1 MKKIFALVLTL
12 ALAVMSFTALAEIDR
27 AGNEFTLP
35 ESVDTVVSMA
45 PSITQTLIDLGC
57 ADKIVAIDKNSV
69 GLEGLPEGL
78 PAFDMMTP
86 DVEQLAVLAPDMV
99 LYSGISMV
107 GGENPFQP
115 LVDMGVSFA
124 AIPSSATIEDIY
136 TDITFIG
143 DVMGAEEA
151 AVKVNDTLRA
161 ELDEI
166 KALGDSI
173 PEEER
178 KSVYFEISAAPYCY
192 SFGSNVYMDEMIS
205 LVGAE
210 NALAD
215 QEGWIGVDPETVVAS
230 NPDVILTNV
239 NYIENPI
246 DEILGRD
253 GWADVTAVKDNAVY
267 YIDNMSSS
275 LPNEHITLALWQMG
289 EALYPDV
296 FKK

>member
-1 MKKIFALVLTL
+1 MKKLFTLILTL
-12 ALAVMSFTALAEIDR
+12 ALALTSFSALAATDR
-27 AGNEFTLP
+27 AGNEFTMP
-35 ESVDTVVSMA
+35 ESVETVISMA

-57 ADKIVAIDKNSV
+57 ADKIIAIDKNSI

-99 LYSGISMV
+99 LYSGISMA

-115 LVDMGVSFA
+115 LLDMGVTFA

-143 DVMGAEEA
+143 DVMGAEEE
-151 AVKVNDTLRA
+151 AVKVNDALRA

-166 KALGDSI
+166 KKLGDSVA
-173 PEEER
+173 EEDR

-205 LVGAE
+205 LVGGK

-215 QEGWIGVDPETVVAS
+215 QEGWIGVDPETVVGA
-230 NPDVILTNV
+230 NPDVIMTNV

-246 DEILGRD
+246 DEILGRE
-253 GWADVTAVKDNAVY
+253 GWSDVTAVKDNAVY
-267 YIDNMSSS
+267 SIDNMSSS